1 MGFFDSL
8 GSTLKNAAEKNKS
21 INEAAN
27 TMSESELISM
37 YKRSKR
43 RSDFFAQGNA
53 VRALKEK
60 YGYTDE
66 DIRNL

>member
-1 MGFFDSL
+1 MVFFDSL
-8 GSTLKNAAEKNKS
+8 GSSLKNAAEKNKAIKEVAS
-21 INEAAN
+21 
-27 TMSESELISM
+27 TMSEAELISM

-43 RSDFFAQGNA
+43 RSDFLAQGNA
-53 VRALKEK
+53 IRALKEN

>member
-8 GSTLKNAAEKNKS
+8 GSTLKNAAEKNKR
-21 INEAAN
+21 IGDAVD
-27 TMSESELISM
+27 TMSESELISL
-37 YKRSKR
+37 YKGSKR
-43 RSDFFAQGNA
+43 RGEFLAQGNA
-53 VRALKEK
+53 IRCLKEK